1 MNSILDMLQTQLAGE
16 QSARLGERIG
26 ADTSATRKAV
36 QAALPAIVA
45 ALASNARRPE
55 GATSLARALE
65 EDHDGSILDDLPGFL
80 ERGDTSDGN
89 AILRHALGERRPAV
103 ETQVAE
109 NTGLDLATVS
119 RLLPLLAPIVM
130 GALGRQKRQ
139 TDLDPGGLAGMLAGE
154 QQKAREMAPDGLA
167 GMLGGLLD
175 SEGDGLDIGD
185 VLDAGSKVLGGLRK
199 DR

>member
-1 MNSILDMLQTQLAGE
+1 MNSILDMLQTQLGGE
-16 QSARLGERIG
+16 RSARLGERIG
-26 ADTSATRKAV
+26 ADTSATQKAV

-55 GATSLARALE
+55 GAASLARALE

-89 AILRHALGERRPAV
+89 AILRHALGERRLAV

-185 VLDAGSKVLGGLRK
+185 VLEAGSKVLGGLRK
-199 DR
+199 DP